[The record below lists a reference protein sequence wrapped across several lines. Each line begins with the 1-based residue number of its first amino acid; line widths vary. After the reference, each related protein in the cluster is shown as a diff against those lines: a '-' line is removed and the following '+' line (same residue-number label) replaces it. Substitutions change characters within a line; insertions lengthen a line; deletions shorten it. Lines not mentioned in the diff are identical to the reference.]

1 MTNNTGWTDIFSQ
14 INNVAHEVIKVED
27 ELLSENIFS
36 LFKKKD
42 YEKYN
47 ALFDAAQIELTKIKL
62 TMGIDFP
69 NVDEDKLTSLN
80 SFADAL
86 FNYIQILKLINYGLS
101 LKATRSGEYAYR
113 TYKKDLQSLD
123 SARNII
129 ADRQDAI
136 IKIDNKKDV
145 NVIKNKEEDGKNDL
159 TDEERVKMYQSV
171 KDYKDGMKAYREEKL
186 KGIDEQYKDGKNEL
200 TDEERVKMYQSVK
213 DYKDG
218 KL

>member
-42 YEKYN
+42 FGKYN
-47 ALFDAAQIELTKIKL
+47 SMFDALQIELTRIKL
-62 TMGIDFP
+62 RMDSDFP
-69 NVDEDKLTSLN
+69 NVNEDKLISLK

-86 FNYIQILKLINYGLS
+86 FNYIQILKGINHGLS
-101 LKATRSGEYAYR
+101 LKATRSGEYAHT
-113 TYKKDLQSLD
+113 TYTQELQSLD

-136 IKIDNKKDV
+136 FK
-145 NVIKNKEEDGKNDL
+145 
-159 TDEERVKMYQSV
+159 
-171 KDYKDGMKAYREEKL
+171 
-186 KGIDEQYKDGKNEL
+186 
-200 TDEERVKMYQSVK
+200 
-213 DYKDG
+213 
-218 KL
+218 

>member
-1 MTNNTGWTDIFSQ
+1 LTNNTGWTDAFSQ

-47 ALFDAAQIELTKIKL
+47 ALFDTAQIELTRIKL
-62 TMGIDFP
+62 RMDSDFP
-69 NVDEDKLTSLN
+69 NVNEDKLILLK

-86 FNYIQILKLINYGLS
+86 FNYIQILKRINYGLS
-101 LKATRSGEYAYR
+101 LKATRRGEYTYR

-136 IKIDNKKDV
+136 FKIDNKKDA
-145 NVIKNKEEDGKNDL
+145 NVIENKEE
-159 TDEERVKMYQSV
+159 
-171 KDYKDGMKAYREEKL
+171 
-186 KGIDEQYKDGKNEL
+186 DGKNEL
-200 TDEERVKMYQSVK
+200 TDEEREKMYQSVK

>member
-1 MTNNTGWTDIFSQ
+1 MTNNTGWTDAFSQ
-14 INNVAHEVIKVED
+14 INNVAHAAIKVED

-86 FNYIQILKLINYGLS
+86 FNYIQICSIVL
-101 LKATRSGEYAYR
+101 
-113 TYKKDLQSLD
+113 
-123 SARNII
+123 
-129 ADRQDAI
+129 
-136 IKIDNKKDV
+136 
-145 NVIKNKEEDGKNDL
+145 
-159 TDEERVKMYQSV
+159 
-171 KDYKDGMKAYREEKL
+171 
-186 KGIDEQYKDGKNEL
+186 
-200 TDEERVKMYQSVK
+200 
-213 DYKDG
+213 
-218 KL
+218 